1 LKNFN
6 KVILFSVASVMI
18 LVALITAYA
27 TGNKKIS
34 ESKNVD
40 SFKFG
45 TYDSESL
52 EEELIEEPEEEAI
65 EEEQPIEE
73 PTEEQPIEETLP
85 EFGYIKI
92 YKTDVENNSL
102 ANAVFGVYDAAN
114 DTKICELETDT
125 NGTAIT
131 SLLPIGDYFL
141 TEIKAPENYI
151 LNNTAIYV
159 TVTAD
164 ETAKITVANE
174 KIPEQETFG
183 GKIKIIKT
191 DSEDNKPLANAVFG
205 VYNAEDNTKICE
217 LETDTNGIAVTS
229 LLPIGNYYLR
239 ELKAPDSYELSTEKY
254 AVTIIADETV
264 EIAITNKKIPEPEIT
279 EGKIKLIKRDA
290 EDGKLLSNAVFG
302 VYRVSDDVKICE
314 LETDTNGTAITSFL
328 TIGNY
333 YLSELK
339 APENYELSNEK
350 YGVTVKADEIVEI
363 TITNKKI
370 PEPEVTEGKIK
381 LIKKDLEDGKLL
393 SNAIF
398 GVYRISDDTKICEL
412 ETDINGTAVSPFLA
426 IGEYYL
432 QEIKA
437 PDSYELSNEKHKI
450 TVKADETAEI
460 TLTNKKILEPEA
472 TEGKIKLIK
481 KDADDGKLLDNAIF
495 GVYRVSD
502 DVKVCELETTSNGE
516 ALSSFLPNGEY
527 YLREVKAPENYEI
540 SNEKYGVIVKA
551 DEVAKITITNK
562 KIPEPV
568 STATPTT
575 PPTSTTIIITP
586 TQTTESNPTPIPT
599 PAPTLKPTPM
609 PAPTPTQNNPTGKLI
624 IIKKAEQT
632 SELLAGAV
640 FGVHRVSDDV
650 KITELTTDANGK
662 AEMSLPTGEFY
673 LLELKAPYS
682 YKLEDSKIYFTI
694 AKDLT
699 VYVDVTN
706 ERDNFFTTPD
716 EHIEIP
722 KTGTTPPYLNYAL
735 ALISLSVAGYFILK
749 IVPFKKRNQNKNC
762 ITKN

>member
-1 LKNFN
+1 MLKFIIYN
-6 KVILFSVASVMI
+6 VIV
-18 LVALITAYA
+18 
-27 TGNKKIS
+27 K
-34 ESKNVD
+34 
-40 SFKFG
+40 
-45 TYDSESL
+45 
-52 EEELIEEPEEEAI
+52 
-65 EEEQPIEE
+65 
-73 PTEEQPIEETLP
+73 
-85 EFGYIKI
+85 
-92 YKTDVENNSL
+92 
-102 ANAVFGVYDAAN
+102 AA
-114 DTKICELETDT
+114 
-125 NGTAIT
+125 
-131 SLLPIGDYFL
+131 
-141 TEIKAPENYI
+141 EI
-151 LNNTAIYV
+151 
-159 TVTAD
+159 
-164 ETAKITVANE
+164 
-174 KIPEQETFG
+174 
-183 GKIKIIKT
+183 
-191 DSEDNKPLANAVFG
+191 
-205 VYNAEDNTKICE
+205 
-217 LETDTNGIAVTS
+217 
-229 LLPIGNYYLR
+229 
-239 ELKAPDSYELSTEKY
+239 
-254 AVTIIADETV
+254 V
-264 EIAITNKKIPEPEIT
+264 EITITNKKIHEPEIT

-350 YGVTVKADEIVEI
+350 YGVTVKADETVEI

-370 PEPEVTEGKIK
+370 HEPEATEGKIK
-381 LIKKDLEDGKLL
+381 LIKKDAEDGKLL
-393 SNAIF
+393 SNAVF
-398 GVYRISDDTKICEL
+398 GVYRVSDDVKISEL
-412 ETDINGTAVSPFLA
+412 ETDVNGTAVSTFLPVA
-426 IGEYYL
+426 DYYL
-432 QEIKA
+432 SEIKA
-437 PDSYELSNEKHKI
+437 PENYELSNEKHKI
-450 TVKADETAEI
+450 TIKDNETLEI
-460 TLTNKKILEPEA
+460 TITNKKIIEPEA

-516 ALSSFLPNGEY
+516 ALSSLLPIGEF

-540 SNEKYGVIVKA
+540 SNEKYGVTVRA
-551 DEVAKITITNK
+551 DETTEITITNK

-568 STATPTT
+568 STATPT
-575 PPTSTTIIITP
+575 PTSTTIIITP

-599 PAPTLKPTPM
+599 PTLKPTPV
-609 PAPTPTQNNPTGKLI
+609 PVPTPTQNNPTGKLI

-632 SELLAGAV
+632 SELLTGAV

-662 AEMSLPTGEFY
+662 AEMSLPTDEFY
-673 LLELKAPYS
+673 LLELKAPYG

-694 AKDLT
+694 VKDLT

-722 KTGTTPPYLNYAL
+722 KTGITPPYLNYAL

-749 IVPFKKRNQNKNC
+749 VIPFKKPNQDKKF